1 MCLIVLFQPSV
12 EIVLRLLQG
21 RIELFAKGYAVE
33 FILHGAM
40 EAFTDAVGLRRLG
53 SSSAVIDIFHGQIQ
67 LIFVMLTLPAVLGSA
82 IGQNAQPWNLL
93 LFEEGQNMIVQQV
106 GATSAFLRSYSLA
119 KATFV

>member
-1 MCLIVLFQPSV
+1 
-12 EIVLRLLQG
+12 
-21 RIELFAKGYAVE
+21 
-33 FILHGAM
+33 M